1 MDYGIVLGLLG
12 KLLILEAGL
21 MTPSLMIA
29 LYTGDGDAKAFFI
42 SIVSILFIYLLI
54 PKKRF
59 REEHITV
66 KEGLAIVATGWII
79 LSLFGALPLFLSG
92 STKTYID
99 AFFETVSG
107 FTTTGAT
114 ILTDVE
120 SLPAGVLFWRSFTH
134 WIGGMGIL
142 VFTISLLPA
151 LGIGGFQIFK
161 AESPGPVAGKINPKI
176 KDTAK
181 TLYTIYFTITIIQV
195 VLLILAGMNLFDSLV
210 YTFGTVGTGGLA
222 TKGDSVGAYPNVAI
236 HLIIGVF
243 MVISG
248 INFSLYYAAFKGRWD
263 ELFEDEELRLYLIL
277 VTVASLF
284 IALNLFLNNYSSI
297 LVSLKDAF
305 FQVGSIITTTGYSTV
320 DFNQWPSFSKAIL
333 FLLMFVGGSA
343 GSTAGGVKVIRVLVL
358 LKLIKREILKI
369 FHPRAI
375 KPIKVNG
382 KIMGEDTIEGINAF
396 MALYMVIFLI
406 SGILIS
412 LENVDLL
419 TAFSSVAAT
428 LGNIGPGFNL
438 VGPASNFGFYSQL
451 SKFYFSV
458 LMLLG
463 RLELFTIIALLVPT
477 KWSKV
482 K

>member
-1 MDYGIVLGLLG
+1 
-12 KLLILEAGL
+12 
-21 MTPSLMIA
+21 
-29 LYTGDGDAKAFFI
+29 
-42 SIVSILFIYLLI
+42 
-54 PKKRF
+54 
-59 REEHITV
+59 
-66 KEGLAIVATGWII
+66 
-79 LSLFGALPLFLSG
+79 
-92 STKTYID
+92 
-99 AFFETVSG
+99 
-107 FTTTGAT
+107 
-114 ILTDVE
+114 
-120 SLPAGVLFWRSFTH
+120 
-134 WIGGMGIL
+134 
-142 VFTISLLPA
+142 
-151 LGIGGFQIFK
+151 
-161 AESPGPVAGKINPKI
+161 
-176 KDTAK
+176 
-181 TLYTIYFTITIIQV
+181 
-195 VLLILAGMNLFDSLV
+195 
-210 YTFGTVGTGGLA
+210 
-222 TKGDSVGAYPNVAI
+222 
-236 HLIIGVF
+236 
-243 MVISG
+243 
-248 INFSLYYAAFKGRWD
+248 
-263 ELFEDEELRLYLIL
+263 
-277 VTVASLF
+277 
-284 IALNLFLNNYSSI
+284 
-297 LVSLKDAF
+297 
-305 FQVGSIITTTGYSTV
+305 
-320 DFNQWPSFSKAIL
+320 
-333 FLLMFVGGSA
+333 MFVGGSA